1 MEYDVIIKYDF
12 QCAPDRR
19 EILEMIRDR
28 EIMRIKKGIATPEG
42 WARIK
47 YITRIRGRYDKLV
60 PVKNPNG
67 LLLEFQ
73 SLPIYNPEPVL
84 NKQDE

>member
-1 MEYDVIIKYDF
+1 MSGNYDVMIKYDYRV
-12 QCAPDRR
+12 APSRR
-19 EILEMIRDR
+19 EIRKMMNDR

-42 WARIK
+42 WSRIK
-47 YITRIRGRYDKLV
+47 YITKMRGRYDKLV

-73 SLPIYNPEPVL
+73 SLPIYNPDPVMT
-84 NKQDE
+84 